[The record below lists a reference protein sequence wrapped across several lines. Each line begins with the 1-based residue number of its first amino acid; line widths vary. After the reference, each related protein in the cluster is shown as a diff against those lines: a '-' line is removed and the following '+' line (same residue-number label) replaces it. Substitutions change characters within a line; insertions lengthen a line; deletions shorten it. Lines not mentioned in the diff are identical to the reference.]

1 MILSNKMLETES
13 KELLFEYALDWAIS
27 NMNDYVEDEY
37 DMTDKEWA
45 EENLISYVESYVNHN
60 NIIYNTDEVISA
72 YKEYG
77 FKWIDINEMMVRY
90 TEVMDY
96 IKNKRSV

>member
-1 MILSNKMLETES
+1 MIQNKMTETES

-45 EENLISYVESYVNHN
+45 EENLISYVEDFVCHN
-60 NIIYNTDEVISA
+60 NIIYNTDEVIGA

-77 FKWIDINEMMVRY
+77 FEWIDINDIMVRY

-96 IKNKRSV
+96 INNK

>member
-1 MILSNKMLETES
+1 MTETES
-13 KELLFEYALDWAIS
+13 KELLFDYALDWAIS

-72 YKEYG
+72 YQEYG
-77 FKWIDINEMMVRY
+77 FDWIDINDFMEKY
-90 TEVMDY
+90 TPVMEY
-96 IKNKRSV
+96 IKNRKNNRTV